1 MSRLF
6 LFTFSIFSVLSV
18 RNLKLKVMKKVILI
32 AMLVLSVF
40 MANAEK
46 YRVKYNVNDQRE
58 VSFIVDLK
66 SDQVLIQGRTY
77 LVWRM
82 GSVSSSGV
90 NFRTY
95 AYGNQSGTLGISTT
109 QESLQLNRFKTI
121 KGYILLI
128 DNKGY
133 LADRID

>member
-66 SDQVLIQGRTY
+66 SD
-77 LVWRM
+77 
-82 GSVSSSGV
+82 
-90 NFRTY
+90 
-95 AYGNQSGTLGISTT
+95 
-109 QESLQLNRFKTI
+109 
-121 KGYILLI
+121 
-128 DNKGY
+128 
-133 LADRID
+133 

>member
-1 MSRLF
+1 
-6 LFTFSIFSVLSV
+6 
-18 RNLKLKVMKKVILI
+18 MKKVILI
-32 AMLVLSVF
+32 VMLVLSVF
-40 MANAEK
+40 VANAEK

-58 VSFIVDLK
+58 VSFVVNL
-66 SDQVLIQGRTY
+66 QGDKLTINGREY
-77 LVWRM
+77 PVWRM

-95 AYGNQSGTLGISTT
+95 AYGYQNGTLGISTT
-109 QESLQLNRFKTI
+109 QEGLQLNRFKTI

-133 LADRID
+133 LAERID

>member
-1 MSRLF
+1 MF
-6 LFTFSIFSVLSV
+6 
-18 RNLKLKVMKKVILI
+18 
-32 AMLVLSVF
+32 VLSVF

-58 VSFIVDLK
+58 VSFVVNLQCDKLTIN
-66 SDQVLIQGRTY
+66 GREHP
-77 LVWRM
+77 VWRM
-82 GSVSSSGV
+82 GNVSSSGV

-95 AYGNQSGTLGISTT
+95 AYGNQSGTLGISYT

-121 KGYILLI
+121 KGYIILI

>member
-1 MSRLF
+1 
-6 LFTFSIFSVLSV
+6 
-18 RNLKLKVMKKVILI
+18 MKKVIFI

-40 MANAEK
+40 VANAEK
-46 YRVKYNVNDQRE
+46 YRVKYNINDQRE
-58 VSFIVDLK
+58 VSFIVNM
-66 SDQVLIQGRTY
+66 QGDKLMINGKEY
-77 LVWRM
+77 PVWRM

-121 KGYILLI
+121 RGYILLI

-133 LADRID
+133 LADRIE

>member
-1 MSRLF
+1 
-6 LFTFSIFSVLSV
+6 
-18 RNLKLKVMKKVILI
+18 
-32 AMLVLSVF
+32 MLVLSVF

-66 SDQVLIQGRTY
+66 SDQVLIKGRTY
-77 LVWRM
+77 SVWRM

-95 AYGNQSGTLGISTT
+95 AYGTQSGTLGISTT
-109 QESLQLNRFKTI
+109 QESLQLNSYRTI
-121 KGYILLI
+121 KGYIIII
-128 DNKGY
+128 DNKAY
-133 LADRID
+133 FADKIN